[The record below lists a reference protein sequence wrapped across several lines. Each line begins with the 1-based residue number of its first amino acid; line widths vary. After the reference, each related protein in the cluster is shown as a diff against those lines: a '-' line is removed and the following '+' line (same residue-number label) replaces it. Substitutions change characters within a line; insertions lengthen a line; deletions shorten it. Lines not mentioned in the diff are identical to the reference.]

1 MNDAAPAAG
10 AGEFPYEPETGHP
23 PTDLLPYLSRELRT
37 RLTPVAAAIEG
48 LTDAT
53 VAWTEEQRSQLLD
66 VAQTALKQVGLLL
79 RELDT
84 AQATVIGAP
93 AAHAQATALPE
104 LLDAAITDLGQG
116 AQPPRTQLPPALPLL
131 LGDPTILRLL
141 LGSLLR
147 HAHRREPSGPPDVRA
162 VARDG
167 LLVLRIG
174 HGAPA
179 SDHYWQDDTGQGAR
193 RARPDDRKPPLSAD
207 LAVARGLAQL
217 VRATLRTE
225 QDAPDAAAIV
235 ELAVAP
241 PASAHNKDVP
251 AV

>member
-1 MNDAAPAAG
+1 MNDTAPAAG
-10 AGEFPYEPETGHP
+10 AGEFPDEPETGHP

-37 RLTPVAAAIEG
+37 RLSPASAAIEG

-53 VAWTEEQRSQLLD
+53 VAWTDEQRSELLD
-66 VAQTALKQVGLLL
+66 LAHTALKQVGLLL
-79 RELDT
+79 RELDA
-84 AQATVIGAP
+84 AQAAVIGAS
-93 AAHAQATALPE
+93 AAHTQATALPE

-116 AQPPRTQLPPALPLL
+116 AQPPRTQLPPALPLV

-147 HAHRREPSGPPDVRA
+147 HAQRGEPSGPPDVRA
-162 VARDG
+162 APRG
-167 LLVLRIG
+167 SRLMLRIG
-174 HGAPA
+174 QGAPA
-179 SDHYWQDDTGQGAR
+179 SDHWQDDNGQAAR
-193 RARPDDRKPPLSAD
+193 RARPHDRKPPLSAD

-217 VRATLRTE
+217 IHATLRTE

-241 PASAHNKDVP
+241 PASAHNNDVP
-251 AV
+251 AL